1 VESQAGRLPETVP
14 PRRRIKPRS
23 PVHQALGE
31 AIGQLRSEAG
41 LTLEELADKA
51 DMRIQLISEL
61 ERGTTNPILT
71 TLVRVSKGLDI
82 ELSELSMRL
91 EEIRDSRRG

>member
-1 VESQAGRLPETVP
+1 MPA
-14 PRRRIKPRS
+14 RRRIKPRS

-31 AIGQLRSEAG
+31 AIRQFRSEAG

-61 ERGTTNPILT
+61 EGGATNPILT
-71 TLVRVSKGLDI
+71 TLVRISKGLDV
-82 ELSELSMRL
+82 ELSELSRRL

>member
-1 VESQAGRLPETVP
+1 MP

-23 PVHQALGE
+23 PTHQALGD
-31 AIGQLRSEAG
+31 AIGQLRSEAN

-51 DMRIQLISEL
+51 DMRFQLISEL
-61 ERGTTNPILT
+61 ERGTTNPMFS
-71 TLVRVSKGLDI
+71 TLVRISKGLDI
-82 ELSELSMRL
+82 ELSELSKRL